1 MSSRLL
7 QFLCEENWAISEEHL
22 RLGAQ
27 IIFREHTPD
36 FEAVAARRA
45 KALDGTRAAQLREGG
60 IAVIEIIG
68 PITRHASFFT
78 DWCGGATVETLAQ
91 DFHAALNDP
100 TINAI
105 ILKIDSPGGSVT
117 GISEFARMIYDAR
130 GKKPVCAYGD
140 GLVASAAYWIASACD
155 EIVMDNTA
163 IAGSIG
169 VISRVTNPDAEK
181 SRDLTFVSSQSPNKN
196 ANPNTTAGASQIQQ
210 LIDDL
215 ADVFISTVARNRD
228 VSIETVLSDFGQGG
242 VMVGDRAVKA
252 GLADRLGSF
261 EQLISELSAG
271 TWKRK
276 QTPMKATSAAIEE
289 GETEMDDKTFLAKL
303 KAAFGFGEPKAS
315 AEPATVAAEPEAD
328 EEAARWKAEAMKLRA
343 ERRERIETEAA
354 AYATQLLKDAKAL
367 PFQSAAIVEDYITAA
382 MDDLDSPLADGS
394 RLAKLK
400 ARHEAMKAHSLLT
413 EQVPSQKAAA
423 LMPDKADDEKA
434 ASAQRRDELLAMTPL
449 GQQALKQRAEA
460 RR

>member
-68 PITRHASFFT
+68 PITRHASFFS

-91 DFHAALNDP
+91 DFNAALNDP
-100 TINAI
+100 TITAI

-117 GISEFARMIYDAR
+117 GINEFAQMIHDAR

-155 EIVMDNTA
+155 EIVMDSTA

-169 VISRVTNPDAEK
+169 VISRVSNPDAEK

-228 VSIETVLSDFGQGG
+228 VSAETVLSDFGQGG
-242 VMVGDRAVKA
+242 VMVGERAVKA

-271 TWKRK
+271 TWEAKK
-276 QTPMKATSAAIEE
+276 KPMKATSAALQQGEE
-289 GETEMDDKTFLAKL
+289 TDMDNDTFVAKL
-303 KAAFGFGEPKAS
+303 KSALGFGAKA
-315 AEPATVAAEPEAD
+315 EEQPAKVVATAD
-328 EEAARWKAEAMKLRA
+328 TDDEAARWKADAMKLRA
-343 ERRERIETEAA
+343 ERRERIEADA
-354 AYATQLLKDAKAL
+354 QAYATQLLKEAKAL
-367 PFQSAAIVEDYITAA
+367 PFQVAQITEDYILAA
-382 MDDLDSPLADGS
+382 TDDLENPLSDGS

-413 EQVPSQKAAA
+413 EQVASEKAVTLGA
-423 LMPDKADDEKA
+423 DKAEDETA
-434 ASAQRRDELLAMTPL
+434 ATELRKKELLAMTPL
-449 GQQALKQRAEA
+449 GVAVQK
-460 RR
+460 

>member
-36 FEAVAARRA
+36 FEAVAAKRG
-45 KALDGTRAAQLREGG
+45 KMLDGANEARLRENGV
-60 IAVIEIIG
+60 AVIEIIG
-68 PITRHASFFT
+68 PITRWNSFFT
-78 DWCGGATVETLAQ
+78 DFCGGATVENLAE
-91 DFHAALNDP
+91 DFATALNDP

-117 GISEFARMIYDAR
+117 GINEFAQMIFDAR

-228 VSIETVLSDFGQGG
+228 VSVETVLSDFGQGG

-343 ERRERIETEAA
+343 ERIETEAA

-367 PFQSAAIVEDYITAA
+367 PFQSTAIVEDYITAA
-382 MDDLDSPLADGS
+382 MDDLDSPLSNGS